1 MEISLKSTEIAI
13 ADELSAAAGILMG
26 QGDDGQPVIIIK
38 GFNRDKYSKN
48 DAFNLIVNEE
58 DDLYR

>member
-1 MEISLKSTEIAI
+1 MS
-13 ADELSAAAGILMG
+13 LSAAAGILMG
-26 QGDDGQPVIIIK
+26 QGNDGQPVIIIK

>member
-1 MEISLKSTEIAI
+1 
-13 ADELSAAAGILMG
+13 MG

-38 GFNRDKYSKN
+38 GFNRDQYSKN